1 MRLLSKLTGGVLLIA
16 LLASIF
22 LFAPIF
28 GRPAVDLRRLLWERE
43 QSFSSREILEQVRDV
58 FELLTVEYVYRM
70 VFPHDFYPEGLS
82 LRNVFDRLA
91 EEQGA
96 PAEVLTPEEH
106 AFLRAYNLAYESG
119 LPTTAEGDSFV
130 VVTVRVRGGYE
141 LEATTDLGELFRLE
155 PADRGVG
162 NRGTPDPVESGELL
176 PEESRV
182 VVLLPRAKV
191 VDLIIED
198 LNRENYPYPAARV
211 DAEEWSAISSFVAE
225 EARRRTVTDGILKE
239 AEENARAF
247 LTTLLTEAGFEEIFF
262 ESAPE
267 EG

>member
-1 MRLLSKLTGGVLLIA
+1 LI
-16 LLASIF
+16 
-22 LFAPIF
+22 
-28 GRPAVDLRRLLWERE
+28 WERE
-43 QSFSSREILEQVRDV
+43 RSFSSREILEQVRDV
-58 FELLTVEYVYRM
+58 FELHTVEYVYRM

-91 EEQGA
+91 EEQGP

-106 AFLRAYNLAYESG
+106 AYLRAYNLAYESG

-130 VVTVRVRGGYE
+130 VVTVRVRGGYQ
-141 LEATTDLGELFRLE
+141 LEATTDLEELFRLE

-162 NRGTPDPVESGELL
+162 NRGTPDP
-176 PEESRV
+176 EESRV
-182 VVLLPRAKV
+182 VVLLPRAEV

-198 LNRENYPYPAARV
+198 LNKENYPYPAARV

-239 AEENARAF
+239 AEENARVF

-262 ESAPE
+262 ESAPG